1 MAAKRTRVFVCY
13 CRNDVAWLERLR
25 VHLVPLERQGL
36 IEAWDDTRISAGSN
50 RREAIDR
57 ALDEAGVAVLLVS
70 ASWAASAFIQDVELP
85 RLLERARA
93 EGVRVLPLLVS
104 ACQIELTPLAG
115 LQFVNDTDQ
124 PLNGLAAAAREALLV
139 QTAKTVMEALGS
151 SAQSAAPPAVA
162 STVAVLPAAA
172 PFDPQQAQ
180 NELTQLLKQR
190 FRQSE
195 RESLLFRLGLHPEDV
210 KLRPE
215 DREEFARAMVQH
227 ADNQGRLADLWDE
240 VSRERAALLRGRSNP
255 FR

>member
-13 CRNDVAWLERLR
+13 SRNDTSWLERLS

-36 IEAWDDTRISAGSN
+36 IEAWDDKRISAGSN

-70 ASWAASAFIQDVELP
+70 ASWMASDFIQDVELP
-85 RLLERARA
+85 RLLARARA
-93 EGVRVLPLLVS
+93 NGVRVLPLLVS
-104 ACQIELTPLAG
+104 PCQIELTPLAG
-115 LQFVNDTDQ
+115 IQFVNDPDR
-124 PLNGLAAAAREALLV
+124 PLNGLATAEREALLV
-139 QTAKTVMEALGS
+139 RTAQAVVEALGS
-151 SAQSAAPPAVA
+151 HPASAAPPVA
-162 STVAVLPAAA
+162 ASPVAA
-172 PFDPQQAQ
+172 PNDPPQAKQ
-180 NELTQLLKQR
+180 ELTQLLKQR
-190 FRQSE
+190 FRQAE

-215 DREEFARAMVQH
+215 DREEFAWAMVQH

-240 VSRERAALLRGRSNP
+240 VSRERAVLLRGRGNP

>member
-1 MAAKRTRVFVCY
+1 MAAKRTRVFVCHS
-13 CRNDVAWLERLR
+13 RNDAAWLERLR
-25 VHLVPLERQGL
+25 VHLAPLERQGL

-50 RREAIDR
+50 RREAVDR

-70 ASWAASAFIQDVELP
+70 ASWVASEFIQDVELP
-85 RLLERARA
+85 RLLARARA
-93 EGVRVLPLLVS
+93 EGVRILPLLVS

-115 LQFVNDTDQ
+115 LQFVNDTEQ
-124 PLNGLAAAAREALLV
+124 PLNGLAAATREALLV
-139 QTAKTVMEALGS
+139 QTAKAVMEALGA
-151 SAQSAAPPAVA
+151 SAQSSVPPGGTPTVAATPGAAPI
-162 STVAVLPAAA
+162 
-172 PFDPQQAQ
+172 DPQQAQ

-227 ADNQGRLADLWDE
+227 ADNHGRLADLWDE
-240 VSRERAALLRGRSNP
+240 VSRERAVLLRGRNNP

>member
-13 CRNDVAWLERLR
+13 SRKDAAWLERLR

-50 RREAIDR
+50 RREAVER

-70 ASWAASAFIQDVELP
+70 AGWAASEFIQDVELP
-85 RLLERARA
+85 RLLARARA

-104 ACQIELTPLAG
+104 PCQIDLTPLAG
-115 LQFVNDTDQ
+115 IQFVNDTNR
-124 PLNGLAAAAREALLV
+124 PLNGLEAAEREALLMRTAQAVLESLGV
-139 QTAKTVMEALGS
+139 QTA
-151 SAQSAAPPAVA
+151 SAAPPVA
-162 STVAVLPAAA
+162 ASPVEA
-172 PFDPQQAQ
+172 PHDPQAAKQ
-180 NELTQLLKQR
+180 ELTQLLKQR

-215 DREEFARAMVQH
+215 DREEFAWAMVRH

-240 VSRERAALLRGRSNP
+240 VSRERAVLLRGRVNP